1 MSHHP
6 SAETRPGARNAG
18 TSEAPG
24 RVSARDARAA
34 AVPVAGGEL
43 QVGVWD
49 AASGAPT
56 IVAVHGVTSSHL
68 AWQWLADA
76 LPGVRIVAPD
86 LRGRGRS
93 NTLTG
98 PAGLAA
104 HADDLAA
111 ACAHLHVAP
120 DLVVAH
126 SMGAFVAVV
135 FAHRHPSLA
144 RRLVLVDGGLPLPPH
159 PELSP
164 DELVAAILGPT
175 AARLS
180 MSFDTVDDY
189 LAFWR
194 GHPAFAA
201 DWSPRLERYL
211 AYDLDEHGDGVY
223 RPATSYAVTVEDT
236 VDMNTRSTLRD
247 ALDVLSVPTTLVT
260 VPRGLQDETPGLYP
274 PAHLAAQLQACPSV
288 AHIAWPEFNHY
299 TVVLSAAG
307 ADRLAALVEEQ
318 LGV

>member
-1 MSHHP
+1 M
-6 SAETRPGARNAG
+6 T
-18 TSEAPG
+18 
-24 RVSARDARAA
+24 DARAVSVA
-34 AVPVAGGEL
+34 VAGGEL
-43 QVGVWD
+43 RVGVWD
-49 AASGAPT
+49 AAPGAPT

-93 NTLTG
+93 NQLTG

-111 ACAHLHVAP
+111 LCAHLDVVP

-194 GHPAFAA
+194 RHPAFAA
-201 DWSPRLERYL
+201 DWSPMLERYL
-211 AYDLDEHGDGVY
+211 AYDLDHHGDGAY

-236 VDMNTRSTLRD
+236 NDMNTRSTLRD
-247 ALDVLSVPTTLVT
+247 ALDVLRAPTTLVT
-260 VPRGLQDETPGLYP
+260 VPRGLQDEAPGLYP
-274 PAHLAAQLQACPSV
+274 PAHLAAQLQAHASV

-299 TVVLSAAG
+299 TVVLSLAG